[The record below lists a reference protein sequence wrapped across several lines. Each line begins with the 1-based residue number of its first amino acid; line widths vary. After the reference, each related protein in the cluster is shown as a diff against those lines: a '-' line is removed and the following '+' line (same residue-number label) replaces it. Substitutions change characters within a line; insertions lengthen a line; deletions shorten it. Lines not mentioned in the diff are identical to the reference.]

1 MEAEETW
8 GWREV
13 PVMRTVIRLAE
24 QPVFTE
30 IRDSEIVNAT
40 DLTKQEVRQSL
51 RALNPT
57 FLNARR
63 AGTGE
68 MTVYRIT
75 DKARQAA
82 GQWPSPDS
90 WIDDLVQALRAAAD
104 YEHDEEKRSRLRQA
118 AEVLSG
124 IAKETVVALIAQK
137 IGPFLP

>member
-68 MTVYRIT
+68 MTVTGSRIRR
-75 DKARQAA
+75 DRRLAN
-82 GQWPSPDS
+82 G
-90 WIDDLVQALRAAAD
+90 RAQT
-104 YEHDEEKRSRLRQA
+104 R
-118 AEVLSG
+118 G
-124 IAKETVVALIAQK
+124 
-137 IGPFLP
+137 